1 MRKYT
6 RIGTFLLALV
16 MCLTMLTA
24 QAESKLPLEV
34 EDLFTVKAW
43 AHYAIANQPDMPEN
57 KAFAVMQEKSG
68 YEAAL
73 LVMRN
78 TKSETNVLVLA
89 EKSSAQADWK
99 ITMRNWGAVG
109 QGDANVPQLAAIA
122 DGRFAIYYPNGD
134 SAYFTHEANGWQL
147 TNLSFGDTI
156 QVEVSRS
163 GMTFLT
169 LSDNGKW
176 VKTTVS
182 GVVETAMA
190 QFSMDRF
197 PRTVKAARE
206 HLTNPP
212 TIPDSPWSWTY
223 PYGFPQ
229 PSQYAKLAAGKQ
241 YAVYSA
247 PSYASFRAANGKAL
261 LSTNDWVQVFFEED
275 GYLLVQY
282 AISRHQYRIGYIKA
296 DAVKDLSEVNAIGSW
311 ANYPAE
317 VLRTSSLTD
326 DPLNSCGAVMTLQQ
340 GQQVTYLGQLGLEWA
355 FVETTTAQG
364 KQIRGFVELSNLNVT
379 LPTDTTGDGIN
390 G

>member
-24 QAESKLPLEV
+24 QAESELPEEV
-34 EDLFTVKAW
+34 ADLFTAKAW
-43 AHYAIANQPDMPEN
+43 AHYAIASKPDMPEG

-89 EKSSAQADWK
+89 EKSSAKDDWK

-109 QGDANVPQLAAIA
+109 QGDANVPQLAALA
-122 DGRFAIYYPNGD
+122 DGRFCITYPNGD
-134 SAYFTHEANGWQL
+134 SAYFTHERDGWQL
-147 TNLSFGDTI
+147 TDLLFDDMT
-156 QVEVSRS
+156 QVEVTRS

-169 LSDNGKW
+169 LADSGKW
-176 VKTTVS
+176 VKTSVS
-182 GVVETAMA
+182 GVVETSMA

-197 PRTVKAARE
+197 PRTAAEARE

-212 TIPDSPWSWTY
+212 TIPDSPRSWTY

-241 YAVYSA
+241 YAVYAA
-247 PSYASFRAANGKAL
+247 PSDTSFRAANGKAL

-296 DAVKDLSEVNAIGSW
+296 DAVSNLSEVAEIGSW
-311 ANYPAE
+311 ANYPAQ
-317 VLRTSSLTD
+317 VLRTSALTD
-326 DPLNSCGAVMTLQQ
+326 DPLNSCTAVLTLTA

-364 KQIRGFVELSNLNVT
+364 QQIRGFVALDDLNVT
-379 LPTDTTGDGIN
+379 RPDDADDGMN

>member
-16 MCLTMLTA
+16 MCLTMLTT

-34 EDLFTVKAW
+34 ADLFTVKAW
-43 AHYAIANQPDMPEN
+43 AHYAIADHPGMPEN

-68 YEAAL
+68 YEAVL

-99 ITMRNWGAVG
+99 ITMRNWGAVE
-109 QGDANVPQLAAIA
+109 QGDANVPQLAVLAY
-122 DGRFAIYYPNGD
+122 GRFVIHYPIGD

-147 TNLSFGDTI
+147 TNLSFGDTT
-156 QVEVSRS
+156 QVEVTRS

-197 PRTVKAARE
+197 PRTVAAARE

-247 PSYASFRAANGKAL
+247 PSDASFRAANGKAL

-282 AISRHQYRIGYIKA
+282 ALSRYQDRSWYIMA
-296 DAVKDLSEVNAIGSW
+296 DAVANLSEVAEIGSG
-311 ANYPAE
+311 AIYPAQ
-317 VLRTSSLTD
+317 VLRTSALTD
-326 DPLNSCGAVMTLQQ
+326 DPLNSCGAVMTLTA
-340 GQQVTYLGQLGLEWA
+340 GQQVTYLGQLGQEWA

-364 KQIRGFVELSNLNVT
+364 QRIRGFVELSDLNVT
-379 LPTDTTGDGIN
+379 RPDDADGNLN

>member
-1 MRKYT
+1 M
-6 RIGTFLLALV
+6 
-16 MCLTMLTA
+16 
-24 QAESKLPLEV
+24 
-34 EDLFTVKAW
+34 FTVKAW

-57 KAFAVMQEKSG
+57 KASAVLQEKSG

-109 QGDANVPQLAAIA
+109 QGDANVPQLAVLA
-122 DGRFAIYYPNGD
+122 DGRFVIHYPNGD
-134 SAYFTHEANGWQL
+134 SAYFTHEANRWQL

-197 PRTVKAARE
+197 PRTVAAARE

-241 YAVYSA
+241 YAVHSA
-247 PSYASFRAANGKAL
+247 PSDTSFRAANGKAL
-261 LSTNDWVQVFFEED
+261 LSTNDWVQVFFEEN